1 MKVLAVS
8 NAFPT
13 PSIEAQGIYAWR
25 EVLGLRSLGVEV
37 EDYRSTFRRDFR
49 GSWKE
54 VRRRIETNRPDLVNV
69 YAGSIGAFAVSLACP
84 VPLVMTF
91 GGPDLLGPAARDAL
105 SERGVGLMAV
115 AFSQVALPNADAIVL
130 RSAQLRRRLLRARDR
145 ERAHVIAAGVD
156 VGTFRPLD
164 KAASRRAISWAPDAR
179 VILFGASRHR
189 AIKRFDRAVD
199 AVARLAARGVA
210 AQLESCEQIPPERMP
225 LYLNAADC
233 VLLTSQH
240 EGSPNIVKEA
250 AACGCPVVSVPVGDV
265 AEVLE
270 GVRPGRVVEPDGEAL
285 ATALAEVLSV
295 DRRSNGPDR
304 IREQYA
310 LSITAGRVRRVYEET
325 LEAWRTGRRHGWR
338 RLHG

>member
-13 PSIEAQGIYAWR
+13 PSLEAQGIYAWR

-49 GSWKE
+49 GSWVE
-54 VRRRIETNRPDLVNV
+54 VRRRIEASRPDLVNV

-91 GGPDLLGPAARDAL
+91 GGPDLLGPAAQDSF
-105 SERGVGLMAV
+105 SERGVGVMAV
-115 AFSQVALPNADAIVL
+115 AFSQAAIPSADAIVV

-156 VGTFRPLD
+156 VEVFRPLD
-164 KAASRRAISWAPDAR
+164 KAAARREVGWDPAAR
-179 VILFGASRHR
+179 VILFGASRRR
-189 AIKRFDRAVD
+189 AIKRFDRAAD

-210 AQLESCEQIPPERMP
+210 ARIESCEQVPPARMP
-225 LYLNAADC
+225 LLLSAADC
-233 VLLTSQH
+233 LLLTSQH

-270 GVRPGRVVEPDGEAL
+270 GVRPGRIVEPDGELL
-285 ATALAEVLSV
+285 ATALEEVLAAG
-295 DRRSNGPDR
+295 RRSNGPGR
-304 IREQYA
+304 IKARYA
-310 LSITAGRVRRVYEET
+310 LPITAGRVRQVYEET
-325 LEAWRTGRRHGWR
+325 LDAWRAGRRHGWR
-338 RLHG
+338 RLHR